1 MVGKIIAGMLV
12 YLFFL
17 LFFWWLRRER
27 LVGKWIR
34 QTFDSLDVA
43 ARERVH
49 ENRRQLLMQQRQKG
63 FLYRVEQRLRYC
75 GLMSRYRW
83 LTAEMWILGNL
94 AVCAA
99 GYFTVLFLTGSF
111 IAALSVMIVL
121 RGVCHA
127 AESILMSRNYRSV
140 NENLLK
146 FLDFLGNYSVAAG
159 EITGIFRQISRYL
172 DEPLRSVLDECY
184 YEAQTSGDVEMA
196 LLAMSEKIEHPKFKE
211 LVRNIEISIRY
222 SADFT
227 ALVRS
232 SRRAVRE
239 YMRTRQERKG
249 MMTESLINM
258 LLLMAMSL
266 VILVVVERL
275 IGSSM
280 KEIIFYSW
288 PGRIGFSVIIVIFIM
303 LFGQIRKLNR

>member
-1 MVGKIIAGMLV
+1 MVGRIIAGMLV

-17 LFFWWLRRER
+17 MFFWWLRRER

-34 QTFDSLDVA
+34 YTFDSLDVA

-49 ENRRQLLMQQRQKG
+49 ENRRQLLMLQRQKS
-63 FLYRVEQRLRYC
+63 FLYKVEQRLRYC

-83 LTAEMWILGNL
+83 LTAEMWILWNL
-94 AVCAA
+94 AVCAS
-99 GYFTVLFLTGSF
+99 GYFAVLFLSGSF
-111 IAALSVMIVL
+111 IAALSVMIIL
-121 RGVCHA
+121 RVFCHT
-127 AESILMSRNYRSV
+127 AESMLMSRNYRSV

-146 FLDFLGNYSVAAG
+146 FLDFLGNYSVTAG

-172 DEPLRSVLDECY
+172 DEPLKSVLDECY
-184 YEAQTSGDVEMA
+184 YEAQTSGDVELA
-196 LLAMSEKIEHPKFKE
+196 LLAMAEKIEHPKFKE

-227 ALVRS
+227 ALVKS
-232 SRRAVRE
+232 SRRSVRE

-249 MMTESLINM
+249 MMTEALINM
-258 LLLMAMSL
+258 LLLMGMSF

-275 IGSSM
+275 IGSPM
-280 KEIIFYSW
+280 KEILFYSW
-288 PGRIGFSVIIVIFIM
+288 PGRIGLSVIIVIFIM
-303 LFGQIRKLNR
+303 LFAQIRKLNR